1 MIAEKMDES
10 VLLFHNLT
18 CWPLEDLAYLSLNQ
32 RRETFKN
39 RITVESRKILNQ
51 WLVPDCMLYDYFN
64 KKFEEK
70 VNKLSNWIF
79 PKMKILDEEKRKLY
93 SNCVVNK
100 TYNEDGLMGDFK
112 MWKSNSFGGNF
123 ISLGGN
129 VILLVEILMKRLL
142 YKQV

>member
-32 RRETFKN
+32 RQETFKN
-39 RITVESRKILNQ
+39 KITVESRKILNQ
-51 WLVPDCMLYDYFN
+51 WLVPDFMLYDYFN
-64 KKFEEK
+64 KIFEEK

-112 MWKSNSFGGNF
+112 MWKSSSFG
-123 ISLGGN
+123 
-129 VILLVEILMKRLL
+129 
-142 YKQV
+142 YKVNEDLEWCKYYAINEVAFTHLFW